1 VRIIHG
7 KGIGVQKNI
16 VRSILE
22 HSPLVESFEDGPD
35 WGSTAVVL
43 K

>member
-1 VRIIHG
+1 M
-7 KGIGVQKNI
+7 GVQKNI

-22 HSPLVESFEDGPD
+22 HSPLVESFEEGPD